1 MITTINPTD
10 GEVLAGYP
18 AMTAAEIEEVLVAA
32 GAAADTWK
40 HYSVEERKEP
50 LLRLA
55 SLLRR
60 ESRTHAETI
69 TREMGKPFVQAVA
82 EVEKCAW
89 VCEYYALNAEK
100 YLQPESVDVDGVA
113 GMVTFEPLGV
123 ILGVMPW
130 NFPYWQ
136 VLRFA
141 AGVMMAGNGIVI
153 KHAPNVTGSAIALE
167 RLFREAG
174 FPENLYRTLHVDIG
188 EVGRVVGEVIDHPVI
203 RAVSVTGSTGAGKA
217 VASRAG
223 AALKRSVLELGGN
236 DPYIVLDDAD
246 LETAVDVCIAARLL
260 NAGQSCIAAKRFIVL
275 PAVKARFEEMLLE
288 KMQAK
293 TVGDPFDPSVD
304 VGPIARKD
312 LRDELHHQVEQSRS
326 LGARVLCGGSVPD
339 REGFF
344 YPPTVVS
351 DVHPGMAVYGEETF
365 GPVAAVIEAADDDD
379 AVRIANDSPYGLGS
393 AVFSKDVERAAALAR
408 RLDAGN
414 CFINAMVKSDPRLP
428 FGGVKQSGYGREL
441 SYYGIREFV
450 NVKSLYFG

>member
-1 MITTINPTD
+1 MITTINPAN
-10 GEVLAGYP
+10 GEVLADYP
-18 AMTAAEIEEVLVAA
+18 AMTAAEIEEVLAAA
-32 GAAADTWK
+32 GAAADMWK
-40 HYSVEERKEP
+40 HCSVKERKEP

-60 ESRTHAETI
+60 ESRQHAETI
-69 TREMGKPFVQAVA
+69 TREMGKPFTQAVA

-89 VCEYYALNAEK
+89 VCEYYAGNAEE
-100 YLQPESVDVDGVA
+100 YLQPESVDIDGVA

-167 RLFREAG
+167 GLFREAG

-203 RAVSVTGSTGAGKA
+203 GAVSVTGSTGAGKA

-288 KMQAK
+288 RMEAK
-293 TVGDPFDPSVD
+293 IMGDPFDPSVD

-312 LRDELHHQVEQSRS
+312 LRDELHRQVEQSRA

-339 REGFF
+339 RKGFF

-379 AVRIANDSPYGLGS
+379 ATRIANDSPYGLGS
-393 AVFSKDVERAAALAR
+393 AVFSKDAERAAAVAR